1 MNAGIELNILIEN
14 KSKPFKTSEVFN
26 TYFQL
31 SIEG

>member
-1 MNAGIELNILIEN
+1 MNGIELNIIEN